1 MRFSGPALGLML
13 SLLVGCAM
21 PQTASLVASPGD
33 LPARAEVASVPFFPQ
48 ERYYCGPAALAMALA
63 WSGLT
68 VTQDDLV
75 SQVYTPGKEGSLQA
89 DILAAARRNG
99 RLAIQVGD
107 LSDVLA
113 EIAAGHPV
121 LVFQNL
127 ALEWYPQWHFAVA
140 IGYDLDTREIVLH
153 SGRDARR
160 RTSLSTFEATWERGG
175 FWAVVVLPPERL
187 PARGTERAVVR
198 AAAGLERAARYK
210 EAAVAYETILQRW
223 PDSYVALMG
232 LGNAHYATG
241 NYREAEAAFR
251 GAIARHPERPDPWNN
266 LAHALVIQG
275 LRAKAETAAH
285 NAVRLAKRDP
295 GPYIATLREISSKE
309 GRASAQYSLG
319 FLYDYGEGVQQDY
332 GEAAKWYRKAAE
344 QGLPEAQIAL
354 GILSESGTG
363 VSRDL
368 NEFHRQYSLAVENLA
383 PSKTSDTAI
392 EQRDRVAKLLSQ
404 EQLLTAERNALLT
417 GVMHSNN
424 RVMETDILG
433 QIGYLADDISPSGE
447 TSRRP
452 Q

>member
-1 MRFSGPALGLML
+1 
-13 SLLVGCAM
+13 
-21 PQTASLVASPGD
+21 
-33 LPARAEVASVPFFPQ
+33 
-48 ERYYCGPAALAMALA
+48 MALA

-175 FWAVVVLPPERL
+175 SWAVVVLPPERL

-223 PDSYVALMG
+223 PDSYIALMG

-266 LAHALVIQG
+266 LAHALVMQG

-295 GPYIATLREISSKE
+295 GPYIATLREISSEAQKEFLRLAKE
-309 GRASAQYSLG
+309 GHASAQYG
-319 FLYDYGEGVQQDY
+319 
-332 GEAAKWYRKAAE
+332 
-344 QGLPEAQIAL
+344 
-354 GILSESGTG
+354 
-363 VSRDL
+363 
-368 NEFHRQYSLAVENLA
+368 
-383 PSKTSDTAI
+383 KTRDTAI
-392 EQRDRVAKLLSQ
+392 EQRDRVARLLSQ
-404 EQLLTAERNALLT
+404 EQLPTAERNAPLT
-417 GVMHSNN
+417 GVMLSNN
-424 RVMETDILG
+424 KVTETDILG
-433 QIGYLADDISPSGE
+433 QIGYLGDDISPSGE

>member
-1 MRFSGPALGLML
+1 MRFRGPALGLML
-13 SLLVGCAM
+13 SLLLIGCAM
-21 PQTASLVASPGD
+21 PQTASLVESPGD
-33 LPARAEVASVPFFPQ
+33 LPVRAEVASVPFFPQ

-127 ALEWYPQWHFAVA
+127 ALEWYPLWHFAVA

-175 FWAVVVLPPERL
+175 SWAVVVLPPERL

-223 PDSYVALMG
+223 PDSYIALMG

-266 LAHALVIQG
+266 LAHALVMQG
-275 LRAKAETAAH
+275 LRTKAETAAH

-295 GPYIATLREISSKE
+295 GPYIATLREISSEAQKGFLRLAKE
-309 GRASAQYSLG
+309 GHASAR
-319 FLYDYGEGVQQDY
+319 YG
-332 GEAAKWYRKAAE
+332 K
-344 QGLPEAQIAL
+344 
-354 GILSESGTG
+354 T
-363 VSRDL
+363 RDT
-368 NEFHRQYSLAVENLA
+368 V
-383 PSKTSDTAI
+383 I
-392 EQRDRVAKLLSQ
+392 EQRDRVARLLSQ
-404 EQLLTAERNALLT
+404 EQIPTAERNAPLT
-417 GVMHSNN
+417 GVMLSNN
-424 RVMETDILG
+424 RVTETDILG
-433 QIGYLADDISPSGE
+433 QIGYLGDDISPSGE

>member
-1 MRFSGPALGLML
+1 MRFRGPALGLML
-13 SLLVGCAM
+13 SLLIGCAM
-21 PQTASLVASPGD
+21 PQTASLVESPGD

-140 IGYDLDTREIVLH
+140 IGYDLDMREIVLH

-295 GPYIATLREISSKE
+295 GPYIATLREISSEAQKEFLRLAKE
-309 GRASAQYSLG
+309 GHASAQYS
-319 FLYDYGEGVQQDY
+319 
-332 GEAAKWYRKAAE
+332 
-344 QGLPEAQIAL
+344 
-354 GILSESGTG
+354 
-363 VSRDL
+363 
-368 NEFHRQYSLAVENLA
+368 
-383 PSKTSDTAI
+383 KTRDTAI

-404 EQLLTAERNALLT
+404 EQLLTAERNAPLT
-417 GVMHSNN
+417 GVMLSNN

-433 QIGYLADDISPSGE
+433 QIGYLGDDISPSGE

>member
-1 MRFSGPALGLML
+1 MRFRGLALGLML
-13 SLLVGCAM
+13 SLLIGCAM
-21 PQTASLVASPGD
+21 PQTASLVESPGD

-48 ERYYCGPAALAMALA
+48 EQYYCGPAALAMALA

-140 IGYDLDTREIVLH
+140 IGYDLDMREIVLH

-266 LAHALVIQG
+266 LAHALVMQG

-295 GPYIATLREISSKE
+295 GPYIATLREISSEVQKEFLRLAKE
-309 GRASAQYSLG
+309 GHGSAQYG
-319 FLYDYGEGVQQDY
+319 
-332 GEAAKWYRKAAE
+332 
-344 QGLPEAQIAL
+344 
-354 GILSESGTG
+354 
-363 VSRDL
+363 
-368 NEFHRQYSLAVENLA
+368 
-383 PSKTSDTAI
+383 KTRDTAI
-392 EQRDRVAKLLSQ
+392 EQRDRVARLLSQ
-404 EQLLTAERNALLT
+404 EQLPTAERNAPLT
-417 GVMHSNN
+417 GVMLSNN
-424 RVMETDILG
+424 RVTETDILG
-433 QIGYLADDISPSGE
+433 QIGYLGDDISPSGE

>member
-1 MRFSGPALGLML
+1 ML
-13 SLLVGCAM
+13 SLLIGCAM
-21 PQTASLVASPGD
+21 PQTASLVESPGD

-48 ERYYCGPAALAMALA
+48 EQYYCGPAALAMALA

-127 ALEWYPQWHFAVA
+127 ALEWYPQCHFAVA

-153 SGRDARR
+153 SGRVARR

-266 LAHALVIQG
+266 LAHALVMQG

-295 GPYIATLREISSKE
+295 GPYIATLREISSEVQKEFLRLAKE
-309 GRASAQYSLG
+309 GHGSAQYG
-319 FLYDYGEGVQQDY
+319 
-332 GEAAKWYRKAAE
+332 
-344 QGLPEAQIAL
+344 
-354 GILSESGTG
+354 
-363 VSRDL
+363 
-368 NEFHRQYSLAVENLA
+368 
-383 PSKTSDTAI
+383 KTRDTAI
-392 EQRDRVAKLLSQ
+392 EQRVVNKPVKRREECLEGAGVPIACRDAILRVPDDMFLTLSRTYLWHG
-404 EQLLTAERNALLT
+404 EITPLTHLRCDNGYVT
-417 GVMHSNN
+417 NKPGMN
-424 RVMETDILG
+424 RCTEHKAVW
-433 QIGYLADDISPSGE
+433 
-447 TSRRP
+447 
-452 Q
+452 

>member
-1 MRFSGPALGLML
+1 MGFSGPALGLML

-266 LAHALVIQG
+266 LAHALVMQG

-295 GPYIATLREISSKE
+295 GPYIATLREISSEAQKEFLRLAKE
-309 GRASAQYSLG
+309 GHASAQYS
-319 FLYDYGEGVQQDY
+319 
-332 GEAAKWYRKAAE
+332 
-344 QGLPEAQIAL
+344 
-354 GILSESGTG
+354 
-363 VSRDL
+363 
-368 NEFHRQYSLAVENLA
+368 
-383 PSKTSDTAI
+383 KTRDTAI

-404 EQLLTAERNALLT
+404 EQLLTAERNAPLT
-417 GVMHSNN
+417 GVMLSNN
-424 RVMETDILG
+424 RGTETDILG
-433 QIGYLADDISPSGE
+433 QIGYLGDEISPSGE

>member
-1 MRFSGPALGLML
+1 ML
-13 SLLVGCAM
+13 SLLLIGCAM
-21 PQTASLVASPGD
+21 PQTASLVESPGD

-266 LAHALVIQG
+266 LAHALVMQG
-275 LRAKAETAAH
+275 LLAKAETAAH
-285 NAVRLAKRDP
+285 NAVRLAKGDP
-295 GPYIATLREISSKE
+295 GPYITTLREISSE
-309 GRASAQYSLG
+309 
-319 FLYDYGEGVQQDY
+319 
-332 GEAAKWYRKAAE
+332 
-344 QGLPEAQIAL
+344 
-354 GILSESGTG
+354 
-363 VSRDL
+363 
-368 NEFHRQYSLAVENLA
+368 
-383 PSKTSDTAI
+383 
-392 EQRDRVAKLLSQ
+392 
-404 EQLLTAERNALLT
+404 
-417 GVMHSNN
+417 
-424 RVMETDILG
+424 
-433 QIGYLADDISPSGE
+433 
-447 TSRRP
+447 
-452 Q
+452 